1 MELVR
6 ELAIC
11 RARTTT
17 TDTGR
22 TVSTARLDRTTVDRS
37 RHMVLRHTNLEE
49 RSSRAQTLNQT
60 RSLPR
65 DQRHSGVDTL
75 RGSNDAHSDLLKPPD
90 EPGPVPPTRAR
101 STPHLLLTFGRSSR
115 L

>member
-17 TDTGR
+17 TDTRR
-22 TVSTARLDRTTVDRS
+22 TVSTARLDRTTVDRA

-49 RSSRAQTLNQT
+49 RSSRAQTLNKT
-60 RSLPR
+60 RSLSS
-65 DQRHSGVDTL
+65 DQRHSGVDTFG
-75 RGSNDAHSDLLKPPD
+75 GSNDAHSDLLKPTD
-90 EPGPVPPTRAR
+90 EPRAVPPIRAR
-101 STPHLLLTFGRSSR
+101 STPHVLLTFGRSSR